1 MRGHL
6 YVLTNPHMPGLV
18 KIGCTD
24 RTAYQR
30 ADELSR
36 ATGVPG
42 RYRVERSW
50 LLDNAAAAERRV
62 HGALA
67 AYRLPGSEHFRL
79 PLVTAVEQVEALLR
93 DAQPELRLLPAW
105 RVAASRAAAVALL
118 IVGYWP
124 TLRRLYRQARAALR
138 A

>member
-18 KIGCTD
+18 KIDCTD
-24 RTAYQR
+24 RTAYER

-67 AYRLPGSEHFRL
+67 AHRLPGSEHFGL
-79 PLVTAVEQVEALLR
+79 PVATAVEQVEALLR
-93 DAQPELRLLPAW
+93 GARPELRLLPA
-105 RVAASRAAAVALL
+105 
-118 IVGYWP
+118 
-124 TLRRLYRQARAALR
+124 
-138 A
+138 